1 LDLPYSYVASIL
13 TKFKTYRDARSMAP
27 WLFDGSTFWTYDDEI
42 SIRAKLK
49 YARQQ
54 ALGGVM
60 IWELSGDTP
69 DGKLLKTISEQLTIH
84 DAEKDTDD
92 TDDDSDAARETP

>member
-1 LDLPYSYVASIL
+1 
-13 TKFKTYRDARSMAP
+13 MAP

-42 SIRAKLK
+42 SISAKLD
-49 YARQQ
+49 YAKRQ

-69 DGKLLKTISEQLTIH
+69 DGKLLDTISKQIRTRTLG
-84 DAEKDTDD
+84 
-92 TDDDSDAARETP
+92 DDDNDNDDYDADRETL